1 MVLAS
6 LVLLTTTVLEGHH
19 TAGSLHHSHS
29 WPSSRLTPIEGHGPK
44 NVLTINI
51 ALHTTVE
58 SMSNSSHCFKCV
70 YQKKKQKT
78 IIIHLPPVS
87 LFAPKQFQ
95 MGKKGLLKM

>member
-6 LVLLTTTVLEGHH
+6 LVLLTTTVLEGTTTVLEGHH

-70 YQKKKQKT
+70 YQKKNKKNHNNT
-78 IIIHLPPVS
+78 FASSEPFCPKAVS
-87 LFAPKQFQ
+87 N
-95 MGKKGLLKM
+95 G